1 MTNTNKIYW
10 ADKLGITNAL
20 LCLIHCLAFPFLLTL
35 NIGFLSNP
43 ILSFL
48 FIGIS
53 FLSIY
58 KVTKGKIKEKISV
71 FLWVSFLGLISS
83 ILLEEVSEVF
93 EYLVYFFSISIV
105 AGHLYNVFE
114 RRKNK

>member
-10 ADKLGITNAL
+10 ADKLGITNGI

-35 NIGFLSNP
+35 NIGFLSSP

-58 KVTKGKIKEKISV
+58 KVTLGKIKKKISV
-71 FLWVSFLGLISS
+71 FLWVSFFGLISA
-83 ILLEEVSEVF
+83 ILLEEVSAIF

-105 AGHLYNVFE
+105 AGHLFNVF
-114 RRKNK
+114 KKHKI